1 MIPLDRFAKWHD
13 TLDARARTYLDEGDF
28 NAYLAIPEPERLEQ
42 LKALLEK
49 PIARFTPINE
59 VFFRARWAEVL
70 RTVHPARGLVLLEI
84 ASGDAD
90 MIPQVMARDDP
101 GSRYVTANA
110 NRLLTASLR
119 EKVRGLP
126 LEIQVIED
134 DAATI
139 DRHLAAESV
148 DVVAFQHGVND
159 VLQAILCDREGVDTV
174 QSDWMDTLPTMIEI
188 VRRELDQNTFETNVK
203 PSFLSLLRSLL
214 AVLRQDGVIVMSHY
228 MFQLDLDWGYPPALW
243 QDLIPIVRDWVKDLP
258 ECREVGFEGFNQQWW
273 LFLARKSS
281 T

>member
-1 MIPLDRFAKWHD
+1 MTPLDRYARWPD
-13 TLDARARTYLDEGDF
+13 NLDALARTYLDESDF
-28 NAYLAIPEPERLEQ
+28 NAYLAIPAPERLSQ

-49 PIARFTPINE
+49 PIARFTPVND

-70 RTVHPARGLVLLEI
+70 RAVHPAHGLVLLEI

-101 GSRYVTANA
+101 GSRYITANA

-119 EKVRGLP
+119 AKVKDLA
-126 LEIQVIED
+126 LEVVVIED

-139 DRHLAAESV
+139 SRHLAAESV
-148 DVVAFQHGVND
+148 DIVAFQHGVND

-174 QSDWMDTLPTMIEI
+174 QSDWMETLPTMIEI
-188 VRRELDQNTFETNVK
+188 VRREIDQNTFEANVR
-203 PSFLSLLRSLL
+203 PAFVSLLRSLL
-214 AVLRQDGVIVMSHY
+214 AVLRQDGVVVMSHY

-243 QDLIPIVRDWVKDLP
+243 QDLIPIVREWVKDLP
-258 ECREVGFEGFNQQWW
+258 ECQEVGFEGFDPQWW
-273 LFLARKSS
+273 LFLARK
-281 T
+281 